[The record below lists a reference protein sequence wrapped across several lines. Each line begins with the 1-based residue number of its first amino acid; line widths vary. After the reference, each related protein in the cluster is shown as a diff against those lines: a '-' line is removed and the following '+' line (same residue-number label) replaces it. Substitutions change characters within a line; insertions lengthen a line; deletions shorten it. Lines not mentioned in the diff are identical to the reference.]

1 MSLPVSQTP
10 ASADDLQEAMRAIL
24 IMVSLIIDQLEEGE
38 RIQRGHFANILSMID
53 EITLRKAAGDHPAG
67 RERLALGLIRELQN
81 TCSLTPPP
89 KAVPVKRWTPTVL
102 LGGKE

>member
-1 MSLPVSQTP
+1 MSLPHSPTA

-38 RIQRGHFANILSMID
+38 RIQRGHFAKILGMID
-53 EITLRKAAGDHPAG
+53 EMTLQRAAGDHPAG
-67 RERLALGLIRELQN
+67 GERLALGLIRELQN
-81 TCSLTPPP
+81 SCSLTPPP
-89 KAVPVKRWTPTVL
+89 KAEPVKRWTPTVL